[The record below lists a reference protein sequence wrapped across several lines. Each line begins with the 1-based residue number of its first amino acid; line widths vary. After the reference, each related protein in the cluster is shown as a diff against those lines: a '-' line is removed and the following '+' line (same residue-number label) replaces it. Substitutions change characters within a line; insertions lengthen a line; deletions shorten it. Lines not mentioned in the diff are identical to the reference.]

1 MLFPKRREGPPPGDD
16 EELGEDRQV
25 ALFLIGL
32 VAFSPLLL
40 AMFDDPLQTIAGIPA
55 LFFFLFAGWALL
67 IGAMAFVAESAP
79 SRPFA
84 AADDETRP
92 LP

>member
-1 MLFPKRREGPPPGDD
+1 MLFPKRREGIPHEDD
-16 EELGEDRQV
+16 EELGEDQQV

-32 VAFSPLLL
+32 VVFSPLFLV
-40 AMFDDPLQTIAGIPA
+40 MFDDPLQTIAGIPA
-55 LFFFLFAGWALL
+55 LFFFLFVAWALL
-67 IGAMAFVAESAP
+67 IGVMAFVAESAP